1 MTQIWGEMT
10 GVSRKEPVLFEAFRT
25 YHQNLMLPKVG
36 TVLRSMNIPGV
47 KAAEPAREP
56 GEPGSKVML
65 LRLVPR
71 CCVSC
76 SW

>member
-10 GVSRKEPVLFEAFRT
+10 GVSRSLFFSKRSVLTNTLCYQSWERCC
-25 YHQNLMLPKVG
+25 G
-36 TVLRSMNIPGV
+36 SMDIPDV